1 MIKNL
6 ILRHWLGEFPLPV
19 SYWGISF
26 LLVAF
31 ATSSFDLLSVGVEKL
46 GSSITVTAWVLFS
59 HTLFT
64 LVLLAWSYV
73 GTWRAANQFVVSGKS
88 KVWATLAKIAIVV
101 GFFSFTANF
110 NSQTYPILKV
120 FIPYLLG
127 GDPLGSVKTSL
138 LNDGKTLKVEGVFGN
153 GSYNQ
158 IKKDIKQHPQI
169 QKLYLNS
176 RGGRFKEVEL
186 IAELV
191 MAKKIDTYVEEQCLS
206 FCTVVFLA
214 GTNRFST
221 PRAVIGFHAP
231 TLKGASQFD
240 DELSGQAKELY
251 QKFHLH
257 PDFIARILATPNT
270 DMWYPSY
277 QELIEY
283 GVVNRMTFGGET
295 SNLSSYINKSKLDLL
310 EMFRKDNYF
319 ASYEKKFPGF
329 IEKIV
334 DIVMPLVQSGKTDSE
349 ILNAIR
355 AYASQYQM
363 RALAQSTPDIRARFV
378 RLSLKQSLEVSR
390 YGGEACYRLLTST
403 LDVGKVLP
411 KPLVREELDLG
422 IEALSASFVPPKNY
436 SDKAFER
443 ALTKIFNGMTESEI
457 RAIAEPNPKD
467 VSHTCS
473 ALVKFYTALDQE
485 HPASKDILAYGMLNK

>member
-6 ILRHWLGEFPLPV
+6 ILRHWRGEFPLPV

-59 HTLFT
+59 HTVFT

-73 GTWRAANQFVVSGKS
+73 GTWRAANQFVASGKS
-88 KVWATLAKIAIVV
+88 KTWATLAKIAIVF

-127 GDPLGSVKTSL
+127 GDPLGSVTTSL
-138 LNDGKTLKVEGVFGN
+138 LDDGKTLKVEGVFGN

-158 IKKDIKQHPQI
+158 IKKDIKRYPQI

-191 MAKKIDTYVEEQCLS
+191 MAKKMDTYVEEQCLS

-310 EMFRKDNYF
+310 EMFRNDNYF
-319 ASYEKKFPGF
+319 SSYEKKFPGF

-334 DIVMPLVQSGKTDSE
+334 DIVMPLVQSGKSDTE

-363 RALAQSTPDIRARFV
+363 KALAQSTPDIRARFIK
-378 RLSLKQSLEVSR
+378 LSLKQSLEVSQ
-390 YGGEACYRLLTST
+390 YGGEACYRLLSST

-411 KPLVREELDLG
+411 KHLVKEELNLG
-422 IEALSASFVPPKNY
+422 LEALDAPFIPPKGY
-436 SDKAFER
+436 SDRAFE
-443 ALTKIFNGMTESEI
+443 KVIGQVFNGMTDAEFK
-457 RAIAEPNPKD
+457 AIAQPNPKD
-467 VSHTCS
+467 VSHTCQ
-473 ALVKFYTALDQE
+473 AMVKFYSALDQQ
-485 HPASKDILAYGMLNK
+485 PAIQRDIVAYGMLSK